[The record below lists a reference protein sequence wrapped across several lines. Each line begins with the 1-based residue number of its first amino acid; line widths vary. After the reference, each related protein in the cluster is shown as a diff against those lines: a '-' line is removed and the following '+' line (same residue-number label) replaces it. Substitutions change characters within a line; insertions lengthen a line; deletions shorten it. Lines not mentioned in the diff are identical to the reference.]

1 MYGTTP
7 ACQCDPATGDCGE
20 QCMNRMMQICGKR
33 GLGLRTPVPVR
44 KGTFLGEYC
53 GELID
58 LPEAARRVHE
68 HYERTQNYYFVDYNT
83 WAGELLDAGLRGN
96 KIRFVNHSC
105 EPNCK
110 MEKWLVSGSEQ
121 DHTAEFQLGLFALR
135 DIEAGEELSY
145 NYGWSAFRPI
155 DVASGEEGEA
165 YTPMRCFCGAPS
177 CTGWLGRARKTPQSS
192 RPPSPVVALPSA
204 TPVPPQTALRVAKR
218 PRGRPRKD
226 AHAHAD
232 AAAEAPPVAAPSAS
246 PPGAPHA
253 AAETP
258 RRKRGRPRKHP
269 HSETVPPD
277 ASVAG
282 IDARAYADQPR
293 VRRTAEAYAAALARQ
308 SATTQ
313 PKRASAE
320 PRAAR
325 GAHAATVD
333 EPQTV
338 AGEAE
343 AAEVGAAVEAAEAAK
358 VAPPAEESAP
368 VEAAPPAEAAA
379 PVEAAEA
386 AEAAAATESA
396 VPTEP
401 APPKRRRGRPSKTSA
416 PLTTAAPARA
426 QVLDTVAPQVPASD
440 GEERRDAPLHTPLR
454 RKRGRPSKSEV
465 AASVADRPMEPDG
478 LADASV
484 ADAGVADTDAMDV
497 DMADVSAADAGGLD
511 ARAAE
516 MGVAAEAASERVASP
531 VAASERAVS
540 PVAASERVA
549 SPVASPLKRK
559 RAARRASRRC
569 QARCRRSL
577 PSRRRSLPSRRRSLP
592 QHRRPGE
599 NADAGRAA
607 RDAGGRIAHIS
618 AQPHRRRGRPRVH
631 PVFPRASPPRWR
643 RPPPENDEAA
653 VRALLL

>member
-1 MYGTTP
+1 M
-7 ACQCDPATGDCGE
+7 
-20 QCMNRMMQICGKR
+20 R
-33 GLGLRTPVPVR
+33 VR

-96 KIRFVNHSC
+96 KIRFVNHSVRWRTLTQC

-192 RPPSPVVALPSA
+192 RPPSPVAALPSA
-204 TPVPPQTALRVAKR
+204 TPVPPQTALRAAKR

-232 AAAEAPPVAAPSAS
+232 AAAAEAPPAAAPSAS
-246 PPGAPHA
+246 LPGAPDA
-253 AAETP
+253 ATETP

-269 HSETVPPD
+269 HSETAPPD
-277 ASVAG
+277 ASVAR

-333 EPQTV
+333 EPRTE
-338 AGEAE
+338 AGGAR
-343 AAEVGAAVEAAEAAK
+343 AAEVGAAVEAAEAAE
-358 VAPPAEESAP
+358 VAPSAEVSAP

-379 PVEAAEA
+379 SVEAAEA
-386 AEAAAATESA
+386 ATPTEATTPAEAAAPAAAPHTDRPDVAAATESA

-416 PLTTAAPARA
+416 PLSTATPARA
-426 QVLDTVAPQVPASD
+426 QVLDTVAPEVPASD

-465 AASVADRPMEPDG
+465 ATPVADRPMEPDG

-484 ADAGVADTDAMDV
+484 ADAGVAETDAMDV
-497 DMADVSAADAGGLD
+497 DMADASAADAGGLD

-516 MGVAAEAASERVASP
+516 MGVAAEATSERAASPGTASERVAAE
-531 VAASERAVS
+531 AASERA
-540 PVAASERVA
+540 A

-559 RAARRASRRC
+559 RGRPRKSAVPGTVPPEPAAAPLEP
-569 QARCRRSL
+569 AAA
-577 PSRRRSLPSRRRSLP
+577 PS
-592 QHRRPGE
+592 PGRGTPTPAE
-599 NADAGRAA
+599 PLAMPVGVYFTLTPTQ
-607 RDAGGRIAHIS
+607 IAHIS

-643 RPPPENDEAA
+643 RPPPESDEAA